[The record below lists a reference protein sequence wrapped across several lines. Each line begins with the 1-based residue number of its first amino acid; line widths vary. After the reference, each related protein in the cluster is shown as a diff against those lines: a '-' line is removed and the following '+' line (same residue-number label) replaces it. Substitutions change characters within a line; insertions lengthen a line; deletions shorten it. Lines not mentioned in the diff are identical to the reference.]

1 MEVTTLRASEAWRT
15 AVDIAARL
23 RGVTRSEYVRQA
35 VRESVERDLVH
46 AEVQR
51 EPVAPTCTTPLRRR

>member
-35 VRESVERDLVH
+35 VRERVELDLVR
-46 AEVQR
+46 AEVQCK
-51 EPVAPTCTTPLRRR
+51 PVAPTCVTGS